1 MLNFQVKTTVNI
13 ETTVEMSKC
22 KNPSERVDVVTW
34 TERTRGKLPNHR
46 TETGGQ
52 PPQAQPARLVHH
64 YGKIFYVGEKYFM
77 SGKMGQND

>member
-13 ETTVEMSKC
+13 EATVEMSKL

-34 TERTRGKLPNHR
+34 TQRTRGKLPNHR